1 MILLPKSLRTLIEQF
16 EKLPGIGPKTAQR
29 LAFYLLHVPEADI
42 DKFGRAFLDL
52 KKGTLLCQVCHNVG
66 EGSVCEICSSMDRDN
81 TSICVVEQP
90 LDLLAIERSNTYKG
104 LYHVLHGAI
113 SPLNNIGP
121 EHIFLFDLKDR
132 IKNGKIAEIILATN
146 STMEGEATALYL
158 KKMIDQMNIST
169 VKVSRI
175 GLGLPVGADIEYADE
190 TTLSRALQ
198 GRGEY

>member
-1 MILLPKSLRTLIEQF
+1 MKLPKSLRVLIEEF

-29 LAFYLLHVPEADI
+29 LGFYLLHVPKDDLER
-42 DKFGRAFLDL
+42 FGNAFINL
-52 KKGTLLCQVCHNVG
+52 KSGTLLCKDCHNVG
-66 EGSVCEICSSMDRDN
+66 ESQLCDICTSPNRDKGV
-81 TSICVVEQP
+81 ICVVEQP
-90 LDLLAIERSNTYKG
+90 LDLLAIEKSNNYRG
-104 LYHVLHGAI
+104 LYHVLHGSI

-121 EHIFLFDLKDR
+121 EHLFLFDLKDR
-132 IKNGKIAEIILATN
+132 IRNGKIAEIILATN

-158 KKMIDQMNIST
+158 KKMLDTMQLEGLR
-169 VKVSRI
+169 VSRI